1 MGFELKA
8 EEMGV
13 RIVYGYPPH
22 GWWGSYNPDR
32 HRITL
37 RPDLGHIQLRSTA
50 WHELGHAHFRH
61 VGCTPRQERQA
72 RMWAARHLI
81 RPRPFVEAARI
92 TDDLISIA
100 HRLNVMPDDVRH
112 FEQSLTLE
120 ELLHLRKEIN
130 GHADWS
136 G

>member
-1 MGFELKA
+1 MGYELKA

-13 RIVYGYPPH
+13 RIVSGYPPR
-22 GWWGSYNPDR
+22 GWWGSYDPDR
-32 HRITL
+32 HRITI
-37 RPDLGHIQLRSTA
+37 RPDLGYVQHRSTM
-50 WHELGHAHFRH
+50 WHELGHAHYRH
-61 VGCTPRQERQA
+61 IGCTPRQERQA

-81 RPRPFVEAARI
+81 YPAAFVEAARI

-120 ELLHLRKEIN
+120 ELLILRQQIDGSHL
-130 GHADWS
+130 G
-136 G
+136 